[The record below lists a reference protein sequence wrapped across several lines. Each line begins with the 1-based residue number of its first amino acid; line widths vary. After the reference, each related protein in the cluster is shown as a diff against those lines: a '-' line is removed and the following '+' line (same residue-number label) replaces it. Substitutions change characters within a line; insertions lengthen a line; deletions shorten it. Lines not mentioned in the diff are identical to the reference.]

1 MGLKELIFPKK
12 KETEKQL
19 LTMAKQTFEVIDGYV
34 PSFRTW
40 RGEIYES
47 IIVRAAVDSIARHA
61 SKLAVTIE
69 GGTKSELLTQLKK
82 KPNPFQTWSQ
92 FLYRLA
98 TILYVKNTAFIIP
111 LRNKYGEV
119 VGIYPLNPVDFSL
132 VVNTATNELWVRF
145 TLNDNKKAAE
155 KLSEIGILTR
165 YQFKSEFFGD
175 SNSALNETMQLI
187 SIQHQGIEE
196 YTKNAN
202 SFRFWARTNNFT
214 KAEDL
219 ANERKRF
226 DVENFQT
233 KNGGGILL
241 FPNSYQDIHQMSAQS
256 FTVDTEEMKLIE
268 RNVYDYFGT
277 NESIIQNKAHGDEF
291 AAFYEG
297 AIEPL
302 AIQLSEVMTRM
313 IFTERQ
319 IAFEGGIYFTSN
331 RIQYMNNSDK
341 LSVSRDLIDRGV
353 LSINEA
359 RDIWQLPPID
369 GGDRHILRGEYYDAS
384 TGTKMVE
391 IGDSTDEE

>member
-12 KETEKQL
+12 KENEKQ
-19 LTMAKQTFEVIDGYV
+19 LTMAKQTFELIDAYV

-47 IIVRAAVDSIARHA
+47 IIVRAAIDAIARHT

-69 GGTKSELLTQLKK
+69 GGTKSELLTQIKK
-82 KPNPFQTWSQ
+82 EPNPFQTWSQ
-92 FLYRLA
+92 FLYHLA
-98 TILYVKNTAFIIP
+98 TVLYVKNTAFIIP
-111 LRNKYGEV
+111 LRDKFGTV
-119 VGIYPLNPVDFSL
+119 VGVYPLNPVDFSL
-132 VVNTATNELWVRF
+132 VMNTGTNELWVRF
-145 TLNDNKKAAE
+145 TLNDNKKTAE
-155 KLSEIGILTR
+155 RLADIGILTR
-165 YQFKSEFFGD
+165 YQYKSEFFGD
-175 SNSALNETMQLI
+175 SNGVLNETMQLI
-187 SIQHQGIEE
+187 AIQHQGIEE

-202 SFRFWARTNNFT
+202 SFRFWAKSSNFA

-219 ANERKRF
+219 ANERQRF
-226 DVENFQT
+226 DVENFQ
-233 KNGGGILL
+233 KNDGGGILL
-241 FPNSYQDIHQMSAQS
+241 FPNTYNDIHQITSQS

-268 RNVYDYFGT
+268 RNVYDYFGV
-277 NESIIQNKAHGDEF
+277 NESVIQNKAHGDEF

-319 IAFEGGIYFTSN
+319 MAFEAGIYFTSN

-359 RDIWQLPPID
+359 RDIWQLPPIE

-391 IGDSTDEE
+391 IGDSADEE